1 MTLANK
7 ITILRI
13 LMIPM
18 FVLVT
23 LDYVKDFQKGEAHDW
38 QYCLAFAIFAI
49 AAVSDA
55 LDGYIAR
62 RYQQKTELGTLLDP
76 LADKALLL
84 SALIVLSRNHGAA
97 FDQLPLWFA
106 TLVISREVILV
117 CGAVLIHMIVGKLT
131 ARPRLLGKCATFF
144 QMVTLAWVL
153 LKIEQPSFK
162 WPMITAGV
170 FTLVSGVWY
179 IFDGVKQLNIHE
191 AKKA

>member
-1 MTLANK
+1 MYPGPAARPLHRVASALKARARAGPVASRRGEIPPMTLANK

-76 LADKALLL
+76 MADKALLL
-84 SALIVLSRNHGAA
+84 SALILLSRSHGAA
-97 FDQLPLWFA
+97 
-106 TLVISREVILV
+106 
-117 CGAVLIHMIVGKLT
+117 
-131 ARPRLLGKCATFF
+131 
-144 QMVTLAWVL
+144 
-153 LKIEQPSFK
+153 
-162 WPMITAGV
+162 
-170 FTLVSGVWY
+170 
-179 IFDGVKQLNIHE
+179 
-191 AKKA
+191 